1 MAYSKSLFV
10 LYILIMMEHSSSE
23 DDIEFEAAVANNS
36 TCTETVYEV
45 MEEAFG
51 EVTAEVP
58 QTRLVQFAANK
69 YPEGGSAL
77 QLLEIPDE
85 GSSWPFSI
93 TDVPDV
99 VGYARG
105 KTDVP
110 VSLCTGM

>member
-1 MAYSKSLFV
+1 MEISSLAGR
-10 LYILIMMEHSSSE
+10 ILGVFIAPGNV
-23 DDIEFEAAVANNS
+23 D
-36 TCTETVYEV
+36 
-45 MEEAFG
+45 FG
-51 EVTAEVP
+51 EIAAEVP
-58 QTRLVQFAANK
+58 QTRLVKFAANK